1 MQVYLT
7 DIDGQGNPRTFIRQV
22 LPYAVVC
29 FKNYNTS
36 SRRSLIQASLA
47 SSKPADVK
55 DIAQDIAAKSLKT
68 VSRGDSEHEKSST
81 SPESQKN
88 LSKTQETG
96 EDIQK
101 AKKGEDVGYKS
112 ADDEVGK
119 FQNALGTLVE
129 ALNKVNDEKRDD
141 KPKVVEIPKEAPKT
155 AEKPNCN
162 PMTTENTDNDPK
174 SAGKA
179 DYAPKSVE
187 KLDKTAKKLDHAP
200 NFTEEI
206 DKQLDKGLSQISDG
220 VTKCST
226 NNDCKVHDVPECT
239 KNVRERSQE
248 CAKDLDRRSNDVQK
262 KGQIDNNS
270 TSSRVF
276 NKDTNNKL
284 NSRDKSHKSAPIK
297 MVNCEANMVKLETK
311 VTKHSKE
318 ILDLTKSIDYIID
331 LTADS
336 DVDSASEIAAD
347 NKADLWRNQIKT
359 ETEMLKVK
367 VEPGTEIKTEDVIP
381 KMKVEDV
388 EMKSEFSMK
397 NESQL
402 AVQETKTL
410 TNETKNGT
418 KTCCEVVV
426 SGNVLETKTDKESE
440 NMDLDLVVSCKNYRS
455 RSQKLKIT
463 LKPNTE
469 RKTLE
474 NMDTS
479 DGVKKKI
486 GLSSRF
492 DGILVNSGV
501 LKSIENEMESP
512 KSFLETAV
520 QTEIT
525 PLKAINREIDIMTDK
540 VVKCDKET
548 QEERVGKHDKSVNTV
563 EEVNVSHGGRQIL
576 EENNNISNKKTNNS
590 SDVNNILSV
599 VQRRVSACE
608 FDHILLDLKS
618 TVPDLQRFTSS
629 TPNKCPGVDP
639 MTRMNELWHNISHD
653 RSAEG
658 DCYEL
663 QNDCLSGSKTTSSST
678 QEVTYCNYYST
689 NQEMYKTATQPMD
702 FHNIIMQNDHR
713 FAADMQEGL
722 SSETWHATENF
733 TKNPVIPH
741 RNIETDNLELNHD
754 TTSIED
760 KVAQIKENSLI
771 LAMDKKHLKQIIET
785 AKALSP
791 DSSNPAE
798 KQKTSSHF
806 IDIVPI
812 NTNSSF
818 DCSHDHEDQI
828 NQKMSIPFLEKNC
841 QREQFASVANTI
853 RPDVQIQTDHLK
865 QILHSAKSMPVLD
878 TACSTKSAPVM
889 DTAGPTRSLPVMD
902 TAGSTK
908 SVPVMDTT
916 GIDST
921 GLALR
926 DPPFP
931 SRFTAGQPY
940 STYISQAT
948 NDTTIPYTTFSYDYS
963 TSSQNN
969 PVLPHKILSFNY
981 KPNAN
986 IPVFSTPLNSQP
998 VHDASVAQPVST
1010 APVAASAT
1018 SSSSEVFLQPE
1029 MRPLVVEKPAV
1040 HPVIATPVTTSS
1052 SEALIQPV
1060 THPLVHEEP
1069 AICPMNSDASGL
1081 HSSQLKLPSADNNQ
1095 KELKSGGSSKE
1106 GCMLSGTASL
1116 SDIPVSSSTETSPAS
1131 EELYTEED
1139 RLVCSSH
1146 LSCKAISTVA
1156 PMTDTGLAENCSGL
1170 ERSADIDLNDDL
1182 LNSSQDRSVL
1192 EDEKALPEN
1201 EKSAADFE
1209 SLSCKVNKMETVQK
1223 QPEIA
1228 PGRCDILDESNEIP
1242 ERENGMS
1249 TKPTDDVTA
1258 DKIDVPDSA
1267 KACTVTIP
1275 AADAESETM
1284 KISPGVENRSEPDFD
1299 GSLPSCSVSSST
1311 DPQHDGVMPS
1321 SLISR
1326 IEKTLQLLG
1335 SSKGQQMQTAI
1346 SALKEIQDDVRQL
1359 QPLSNKSRIPS
1370 VFTDQNTCVT
1380 ARTVSGKSDET
1391 RMNSSDDKLPK
1402 ALEADMC
1409 LEQAGSKRK
1418 RSVSDN
1424 HEISLNK
1431 DNLCDTDSQSTVGY
1445 SNSSSTSPV
1454 GKTSPLDKTSPDKT
1468 IPDTPVVHKPKPK
1481 LPKLYIGKPYKPIP
1495 IGTSTPVPLVPK
1507 EKLADPRTNP
1517 SKSNTEQR
1525 EKEKTSEK
1533 HKKKKEKKKFYG
1545 RDLIKSNLAVCVV
1558 IPLECDDNVK
1568 LIDPRLHVYKE
1579 KGYKISRKEDG
1590 ELSDENDDES
1600 NIKCN
1605 KEMVIQDDETENKI
1619 ITCKNDKQSKR
1630 NKSGETK
1637 NFYSSPG
1644 LAERKK
1650 VLKISPRKSPI
1661 GKNKRISPKVNYDAK
1676 IEKLNETKRERRPS
1690 RNSKILNLFEEFSN
1704 TVKKNASK
1712 ENNAQIPHGQVKP
1725 EDNEV
1730 NVTSIQKQNE
1740 GTPKRSKFRKLN
1752 NQNVTSEAVSPS
1764 VKSKSMLE
1772 MLQEKSSSPTSLEE
1786 DFVTR
1791 STEAESTEE
1800 EAEMDDTPE
1809 KAERVSM
1816 KDTVEKLKRFG
1827 EIFQSIHMKHT
1838 ITTAQSAPKGDE
1850 NPPRSAE
1857 NPKLAG
1863 LEDRLCYS
1871 DMECSNSQDGQ
1882 EFSISVGCSSLDEI
1896 ESVQDIPL
1904 PEEPP
1909 RISAVERLGEQKHP
1923 PIMERLGEKVDGSP
1937 ISYLVKNSSFLK
1949 DKSPI
1954 FIEVPNEPDS
1964 SDETSEIEDSLI
1976 LRQNDV
1982 DDASNSLENTQ
1993 RSQVHQRSRS
2003 GSQPRSYRHSNEDSS
2018 VSYEER
2024 RLRSSPGSRR
2034 FSRDCSSSSS
2044 RSRDHSASSSRS
2056 SSSSYKRKADARSPP
2071 RGVSPAKKIR
2081 NTFKLKNWN
2090 GSWNRKNY
2098 SNRPSNTRGN
2108 DQRFRHDEWSRREEW
2123 GQEQQSDWANRA
2135 SRSNQDYRSWDRR
2148 RERREWHDDSSN
2160 DSYSSFDAR
2169 NIINDHCRDF
2179 SNGSRSTLVRSRS
2192 FGNRSRSPSP
2202 YSGSNDS
2209 DFFNRRMHNKQ
2220 RMLEN
2225 ELGY

>member
-47 SSKPADVK
+47 NSKPADVK

-81 SPESQKN
+81 SPESEKK

-96 EDIQK
+96 KDIK
-101 AKKGEDVGYKS
+101 NAKKGEDVGYKS

-119 FQNALGTLVE
+119 FQNALGTLVK
-129 ALNKVNDEKRDD
+129 ALNEVNDVHEKPDD
-141 KPKVVEIPKEAPKT
+141 KPKVVEIPKEATKT

-162 PMTTENTDNDPK
+162 PRTAEKTDNNPK
-174 SAGKA
+174 CAGKA
-179 DYAPKSVE
+179 DHSSKSVE
-187 KLDKTAKKLDHAP
+187 KLDKTAEKLDHTP
-200 NFTEEI
+200 NCAKDTV
-206 DKQLDKGLSQISDG
+206 KQLDNFPRCAKGFRQISDG

-226 NNDCKVHDVPECT
+226 NNDGKVHDVPECT
-239 KNVRERSQE
+239 KNVGQRSQE
-248 CAKDLDRRSNDVQK
+248 YAKDINQNSNNVQK
-262 KGQIDNNS
+262 NAQINKNS
-270 TSSRVF
+270 TDARIL
-276 NKDTNNKL
+276 NKGTDNKL
-284 NSRDKSHKSAPIK
+284 NNRVDSHKSTPTK
-297 MVNCEANMVKLETK
+297 MFKREANMVKLETK

-318 ILDLTKSIDYIID
+318 ILDLTKPIDYIID

-336 DVDSASEIAAD
+336 DVDSVSETTVD

-359 ETEMLKVK
+359 KTEMLKVK
-367 VEPGTEIKTEDVIP
+367 VEPGTEIKTEDVKP

-388 EMKSEFSMK
+388 EMKSEFSVK
-397 NESQL
+397 NENQM
-402 AVQETKTL
+402 AVEETKTL
-410 TNETKNGT
+410 TNEPKKGT

-426 SGNVLETKTDKESE
+426 SENVLETKTDKESE

-469 RKTLE
+469 LKTLE

-492 DGILVNSGV
+492 DRILVNSGV
-501 LKSIENEMESP
+501 LKSIENEMESL
-512 KSFLETAV
+512 KSYLETAV
-520 QTEIT
+520 QTETT
-525 PLKAINREIDIMTDK
+525 PLKAINREIDIMTDS

-548 QEERVGKHDKSVNTV
+548 QEERVGKHDKSMNTV
-563 EEVNVSHGGRQIL
+563 EELNVNHGRRQIF
-576 EENNNISNKKTNNS
+576 EENNNITNDKTNNS

-618 TVPDLQRFTSS
+618 TLPDLQRFTSS
-629 TPNKCPGVDP
+629 TPNKSPGVDP

-678 QEVTYCNYYST
+678 QEVTNCNYYST
-689 NQEMYKTATQPMD
+689 NQEVYKTATQPMD
-702 FHNIIMQNDHR
+702 SHNIIMQNDHR
-713 FAADMQEGL
+713 FPADMQEGL
-722 SSETWHATENF
+722 SSKTGHATENF
-733 TKNPVIPH
+733 TENPVIPH
-741 RNIETDNLELNHD
+741 RNIEAELIYD
-754 TTSIED
+754 TTSTED
-760 KVAQIKENSLI
+760 KVAQVKEKSLI

-791 DSSNPAE
+791 ELSNAAE

-806 IDIVPI
+806 IDIVP
-812 NTNSSF
+812 TESSF
-818 DCSHDHEDQI
+818 DCSHDHEDQV

-841 QREQFASVANTI
+841 QREEFTSVANTI
-853 RPDVQIQTDHLK
+853 RPDVQIETDHLK
-865 QILHSAKSMPVLD
+865 QILHSAKCMPVTD
-878 TACSTKSAPVM
+878 TADSTKSA
-889 DTAGPTRSLPVMD
+889 PVMD

-908 SVPVMDTT
+908 SVPVMDTA
-916 GIDST
+916 

-931 SRFTAGQPY
+931 RRFTTGQLY
-940 STYISQAT
+940 STHVSQAT

-986 IPVFSTPLNSQP
+986 IPSFPTPLNFQP
-998 VHDASVAQPVST
+998 VPDASVAQPVDT
-1010 APVAASAT
+1010 AAVAASAT

-1029 MRPLVVEKPAV
+1029 MQPLIVEKPAV
-1040 HPVIATPVTTSS
+1040 HPVMATSVTTSS

-1060 THPLVHEEP
+1060 TQPLVPEEP
-1069 AICPMNSDASGL
+1069 AICPLNSDASGL
-1081 HSSQLKLPSADNNQ
+1081 LSSQLKLPSADNNQ

-1192 EDEKALPEN
+1192 DDEKALPEN
-1201 EKSAADFE
+1201 EKSAPDFE
-1209 SLSCKVNKMETVQK
+1209 SLSCKVNKIETVQK

-1228 PGRCDILDESNEIP
+1228 PGRGDILDESNKIP

-1249 TKPTDDVTA
+1249 AKPTDDVTA

-1275 AADAESETM
+1275 AADAESELM

-1311 DPQHDGVMPS
+1311 DPQHDGIMPS

-1402 ALEADMC
+1402 ASEAETG
-1409 LEQAGSKRK
+1409 LEQIGSKRK

-1445 SNSSSTSPV
+1445 SYSSSTSPV

-1468 IPDTPVVHKPKPK
+1468 IPVVNKPK

-1507 EKLADPRTNP
+1507 EKLPDPRTNP

-1568 LIDPRLHVYKE
+1568 LIDPRLHIYKE

-1590 ELSDENDDES
+1590 ELSDECDDES
-1600 NIKCN
+1600 NVKFN
-1605 KEMVIQDDETENKI
+1605 KENVQVIQDDEMENKI
-1619 ITCKNDKQSKR
+1619 TTCKNAKQSKR

-1704 TVKKNASK
+1704 TVKKNASE

-1772 MLQEKSSSPTSLEE
+1772 MLQEKSSSPTSMEE

-1800 EAEMDDTPE
+1800 EAEMENTPE
-1809 KAERVSM
+1809 KAEKVSPKVIM
-1816 KDTVEKLKRFG
+1816 KDTVEKLKRFS

-1838 ITTAQSAPKGDE
+1838 ITTPQSAPNGDE
-1850 NPPRSAE
+1850 NPPRLAE

-1937 ISYLVKNSSFLK
+1937 ISYLVKNSLFLK

-1976 LRQNDV
+1976 LRQNDEE
-1982 DDASNSLENTQ
+1982 DASNSLENTQ

-2024 RLRSSPGSRR
+2024 RRRSSPGSRR

-2056 SSSSYKRKADARSPP
+2056 SSRSYKRKADARSPP

-2098 SNRPSNTRGN
+2098 SDRPSNTRGN

-2135 SRSNQDYRSWDRR
+2135 SRSNRDYRSRDRR

-2169 NIINDHCRDF
+2169 NIINDHCSAF

-2225 ELGY
+2225 ELRY